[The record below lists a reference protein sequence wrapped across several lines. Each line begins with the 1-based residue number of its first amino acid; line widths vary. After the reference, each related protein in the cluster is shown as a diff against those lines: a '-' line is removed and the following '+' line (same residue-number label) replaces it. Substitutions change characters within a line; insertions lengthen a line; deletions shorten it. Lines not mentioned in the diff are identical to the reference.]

1 MGLLRS
7 NPSFR
12 YFWSARA
19 VSFVGDGM
27 ALIALLLY
35 VQETRESGVAVSL
48 LLLAATIPR
57 LLGPLAGALADRV
70 EQRRLMVACDLGQ
83 AALYAAIAALLPS
96 FPVLLALV
104 LVASTL
110 ATLFRPAGQSALP
123 AFVKTDDLLA
133 ANAWLGTALNFQVA
147 VGPLAGGVI
156 TDLLGVR
163 SALGVNALTFVL
175 SAALLTRLP
184 TLQPERE
191 EATHSF
197 LATAAAGISFARSHR
212 VARAVLLALFLG
224 VAFAAVDNVALVFLA
239 RDTLGASPLGLGV
252 LATAFGVGMVLAS
265 LVLTGRS
272 VRLSAATLFLTGI
285 VLNGVGTLITGLVP
299 ALAAAV
305 FVQMLAGAG
314 NGINNIGA
322 DTLMQQS
329 IPRPMLGRAFGLA
342 GTAAFAGGG
351 IAAVA
356 GGVLLD
362 LSSPRTV
369 FVVGGSGVLATAA
382 LAWTLLRRAGTSP
395 RGRPARGT

>member
-83 AALYAAIAALLPS
+83 AALYAAIAALLPP

-123 AFVKTDDLLA
+123 ALVKTDDLLA

-147 VGPLAGGVI
+147 VGPLAGGVT
-156 TDLLGVR
+156 TDLLGIR

-184 TLQPERE
+184 ALQPQRE
-191 EATHSF
+191 ETHSF
-197 LATAAAGISFARSHR
+197 LATAAAGISFARSHP
-212 VARAVLLALFLG
+212 VARAVLLALFTG

-239 RDTLGASPLGLGV
+239 RDTLGASPLGFGV

-329 IPRPMLGRAFGLA
+329 VPRPMLGRVFGLA

-382 LAWTLLRRAGTSP
+382 LAWTLLRRAGD
-395 RGRPARGT
+395 